1 MVKVF
6 KCVFQILYKFVKN
19 SILKKYFIL
28 YKPFLQFLGKFLLT
42 YLLLTFV
49 YQSYLGQFDVNKNET
64 DGFTKLVAKQT
75 EDVLLFFNCDVKTAP
90 NSKEPSVNL
99 YYNQKPMARII
110 EGCNALSVIILFI
123 SFIVAFSGKI
133 KPTILYISSGSIV
146 IHILNVFRIAAL
158 CVLMYYYP
166 EQQHFL
172 HGVLFPLFIYGVV
185 FLLWIVW
192 VNKFSNYAKKPV
204 QS

>member
-1 MVKVF
+1 
-6 KCVFQILYKFVKN
+6 LYKFVKN

-28 YKPFLQFLGKFLLT
+28 YKPFLLFLGKFLLT

-75 EDVLLFFNCDVKTAP
+75 EDVLLFFNYNVKTTP
-90 NSKEPSVNL
+90 NSKEPSVIL
-99 YYNQKPMARII
+99 HYNQKPMARII

-133 KPTILYISSGSIV
+133 KTTILYIISGSIL

-192 VNKFSNYAKKPV
+192 VNKFSNYAKKSV